1 MRTPYPL
8 NKIAAVS
15 LVFIG
20 ALVAIEVLAAQAHR
34 SLWEGVYTQ
43 DQAKRGET
51 VYSAKCA
58 RCHGPDL
65 VGGDSVPPLSGTEFL
80 STWNTKT
87 VGDLF
92 ERTRIS
98 MPADKPK
105 SLTRQEDSDVLAYIL
120 SVNKFPA
127 GDKELETQAEL
138 LKQIQFDAFK

>member
-1 MRTPYPL
+1 MRTLYPL
-8 NKIAAVS
+8 NKVAAIS
-15 LVFIG
+15 LVALGVFI
-20 ALVAIEVLAAQAHR
+20 AIEVLAAQAPR
-34 SLWEGVYTQ
+34 SLWDGVYTQ
-43 DQAKRGET
+43 DQAKRGEAI
-51 VYSAKCA
+51 YSAKCA
-58 RCHGPDL
+58 RCHGADL
-65 VGGDSVPPLSGTEFL
+65 VGGDSVPPLSGVEFL

-105 SLTRQEDSDVLAYIL
+105 SLTRQEDADVLAYVL

-127 GDKELETQAEL
+127 GGKELETQTEL